1 MRKVYYRGQLEGNE
15 QKVIPDDVD
24 LEKLN
29 NGLQFREENPE
40 VYDMGF
46 ATKLEVI
53 LDTSIEAGRIL
64 LMKDQIYVN
73 PDLAQ
78 VIGDGA
84 IEFVSATKAKN
95 LTAFGKLI
103 HQELL
108 KKAKKEVE
116 RLETIL
122 AGT

>member
-1 MRKVYYRGQLEGNE
+1 MRKVSIVGQLEGNE

-24 LEKLN
+24 LELIN
-29 NGLQFREENPE
+29 NFTKEEYPE
-40 VYDMGF
+40 VYGMGF

-53 LDTSIEAGRIL
+53 LDTSIETGRVL

-84 IEFVSATKAKN
+84 IEFVSVTKAEN

-122 AGT
+122 TGA